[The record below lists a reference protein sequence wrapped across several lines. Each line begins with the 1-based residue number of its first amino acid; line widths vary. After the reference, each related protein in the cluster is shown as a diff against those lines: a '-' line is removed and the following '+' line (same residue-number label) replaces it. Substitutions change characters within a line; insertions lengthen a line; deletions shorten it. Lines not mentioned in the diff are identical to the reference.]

1 MVLELGPK
9 HLYVGAERI
18 LVGLGFW
25 CSCHDV
31 LKRYRGVGLLQYWT
45 LSNLPLFLLAAPM
58 LYILLKSSYWTWRV
72 DAFMIA
78 FPSEQGSKNY
88 SGKAPWAS
96 ATGPDLHI
104 DRAIARR
111 FAIPQVVLAA
121 LALTSYHVQIINRLS
136 SGYPIWY
143 WWLASL
149 ILIDCETSVL
159 GMRLHY
165 SGIVLRCIVIYAM
178 VQGGLFASF
187 LPPA

>member
-9 HLYVGAERI
+9 HLCVGAERI

-25 CSCHDV
+25 CNSQDM
-31 LKRYRGVGLLQYWT
+31 LKLYRGVGFLKYWT

-58 LYILLKSSYWTWRV
+58 LYILLNSSYWAWRV
-72 DAFMIA
+72 DTFMIA
-78 FPSEQGSKNY
+78 VPSEQRSKIY
-88 SGKAPWAS
+88 SGKVTWTS

-104 DRAIARR
+104 DSAIARC

-136 SGYPIWY
+136 SGYPVWY

-149 ILIDCETSVL
+149 ILVDYETSFS

-165 SGIVLRCIVIYAM
+165 SGIVTRWIVIYAM
-178 VQGGLFASF
+178 VQGGMFASF

>member
-9 HLYVGAERI
+9 HLCVGAERI

-25 CSCHDV
+25 CSSQDM
-31 LKRYRGVGLLQYWT
+31 LKLCRGVGFLQYWT
-45 LSNLPLFLLAAPM
+45 FSNLPLFMLAAPM
-58 LYILLKSSYWTWRV
+58 LYILLKSSHWAWRV
-72 DAFMIA
+72 DTFLIA
-78 FPSEQGSKNY
+78 VPSDQGSKVY
-88 SGKAPWAS
+88 SEEVTWTS

-104 DRAIARR
+104 DSATARR

-143 WWLASL
+143 WWTASL
-149 ILIDCETSVL
+149 ILVDCETSFS

-165 SGIVLRCIVIYAM
+165 SGIITRWIVIYAM

>member
-1 MVLELGPK
+1 MLELGPK
-9 HLYVGAERI
+9 HLCVGAERI

-25 CSCHDV
+25 CSSQDM
-31 LKRYRGVGLLQYWT
+31 LKRYRGVGFLQYWT

-58 LYILLKSSYWTWRV
+58 LYILLKSTYWAWRV
-72 DAFMIA
+72 DASMIA
-78 FPSEQGSKNY
+78 VPSGQGSKVY
-88 SGKAPWAS
+88 SGKATLTS
-96 ATGPDLHI
+96 ATGADLHI
-104 DRAIARR
+104 DRAIVRR

-136 SGYPIWY
+136 SGYPVWY

-149 ILIDCETSVL
+149 ILADGETSVL

-165 SGIVLRCIVIYAM
+165 SDIIMRWIVIYAM